1 MPSVINSSTSSGVVI
16 TPDTS
21 GALALQTANTTALSI
36 SSGQVVT
43 LANALPASSGG
54 TGQTNITFP
63 SSGGTAMVSGNM
75 PAFSVY
81 VGTTQT
87 ISSGNTK
94 VAYDTKVFDTASC
107 FNTSTYR
114 FTPNVAGY
122 YQFNVSMVSSTTF
135 SIGEGQIWKN
145 GGSGASSQIQGFEMS
160 SGAAS
165 TCAAAGIFYMN
176 GSTDYVEA
184 YIYSSASSGVFA
196 GSNNSIF
203 SGCLIRGA

>member
-1 MPSVINSSTSSGVVI
+1 MSSVVISGDSSGAITLAAPSVAGTNTI
-16 TPDTS
+16 T
-21 GALALQTANTTALSI
+21 
-36 SSGQVVT
+36 
-43 LANALPASSGG
+43 LPAATG
-54 TGQTNITFP
+54 TV
-63 SSGGTAMVSGNM
+63 MVSGNM

-87 ISSGNTK
+87 IGTGNTK

-135 SIGEGQIWKN
+135 TLGEGQIWKN

-160 SGAAS
+160 TGAAN

-184 YIYSSASSGVFA
+184 YIYTSVSSGVFA